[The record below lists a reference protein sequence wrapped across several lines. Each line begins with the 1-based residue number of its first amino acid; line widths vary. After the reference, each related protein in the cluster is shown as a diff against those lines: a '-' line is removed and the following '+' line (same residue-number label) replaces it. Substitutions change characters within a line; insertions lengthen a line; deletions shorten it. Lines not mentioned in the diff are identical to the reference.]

1 MDWRRNWWKGLE
13 GFEGF
18 DVPVGL
24 IVSVL
29 QSGIPV
35 NLSLN
40 LIAMKDMKPTTC

>member
-1 MDWRRNWWKGLE
+1 
-13 GFEGF
+13 
-18 DVPVGL
+18 
-24 IVSVL
+24 VSVL